1 MSVARI
7 RHTDVCSVLFF
18 CRLSSVSKVNYSLK
32 VFKTLLQL
40 KKNVVMY
47 QDCEFKHSKLINLEI
62 YVVFYLMSKGILF
75 EITCSLKDSDCLDP
89 GGLCLN

>member
-1 MSVARI
+1 
-7 RHTDVCSVLFF
+7 
-18 CRLSSVSKVNYSLK
+18 
-32 VFKTLLQL
+32 
-40 KKNVVMY
+40 MY